1 MWNWR
6 VFLFLPHIVYIKFKL
21 GLVSDRSKLF
31 NIVFLPH
38 VFFHDLTALV
48 SIVTCF
54 VLWRHLVDSTLRP
67 SGVIYDVL
75 VCDWLIIFLLQI
87 KSFRR
92 ETHIFFN

>member
-1 MWNWR
+1 M
-6 VFLFLPHIVYIKFKL
+6 FLFLPHIVYIKLKL

-31 NIVFLPH
+31 NIVF
-38 VFFHDLTALV
+38 FHDLASLV

-54 VLWRHLVDSTLRP
+54 VLWRHLVDFTIRP

-75 VCDWLIIFLLQI
+75 VCDWLIIFLLQT

-92 ETHIFFN
+92 ETHIFLIIAVTFSE